1 MAIAFSRTTRALALD
16 NPTGA
21 RLSWLLATL
30 GLGGWLAWF
39 LCAEVTLYEV
49 SSQAHL
55 EVAGAAHPVSPAVA
69 GRVLVTRLQLGQTMA
84 AGAVLVELEATTERL
99 RLREA
104 QAELA
109 AIPAQKTALEREIAA
124 QGEAIAQDQIAV
136 DRGSAAMQDHLLE
149 AAASARYAQERLQR
163 LVILA
168 KDHRIPEIDLMSA
181 RADAERASAATSAAS
196 QEARQLLADGGT
208 RVGARRASV
217 EALRREAAALDG
229 RANTLQLTAARLEVA
244 IEQHY
249 IRASIAGT
257 LGDVAR
263 LEVGSMVA
271 AGAVLGHLVPRG
283 ELRIVAEFPPAAV
296 LGRIAVGQHAKLRLE
311 GFPWAQYGALNARVT
326 SVATEI
332 RDLTIRVELAP
343 IPDARTAPL
352 LQHGLPGA
360 VEVAIELT
368 TPALISLRVAGQ
380 WFAQPAVAI
389 TRVSP

>member
-1 MAIAFSRTTRALALD
+1 ME
-16 NPTGA
+16 G
-21 RLSWLLATL
+21 
-30 GLGGWLAWF
+30 
-39 LCAEVTLYEV
+39 
-49 SSQAHL
+49 
-55 EVAGAAHPVSPAVA
+55 
-69 GRVLVTRLQLGQTMA
+69 
-84 AGAVLVELEATTERL
+84 
-99 RLREA
+99 
-104 QAELA
+104 
-109 AIPAQKTALEREIAA
+109 
-124 QGEAIAQDQIAV
+124 
-136 DRGSAAMQDHLLE
+136 
-149 AAASARYAQERLQR
+149 
-163 LVILA
+163 
-168 KDHRIPEIDLMSA
+168 
-181 RADAERASAATSAAS
+181 
-196 QEARQLLADGGT
+196 
-208 RVGARRASV
+208 
-217 EALRREAAALDG
+217 LRREAAALDG

-343 IPDARTAPL
+343 IPDARTARL